1 MGGTTISAL
10 QTGFGTKLRGGSYT
24 VGGHTWSGA
33 DEFCRHNKIRMQNY
47 VLAGQ
52 LEEHVSG
59 CFEHSI
65 PDVGFTTDHRTWAEA
80 QSFGQALLDSGAA
93 DFDMSGAG
101 VLA

>member
-24 VGGHTWSGA
+24 VGGTHGQGRRV
-33 DEFCRHNKIRMQNY
+33 CRHNKIRMANY

-65 PDVGFTTDHRTWAEA
+65 PDVGFTADHRTWAEA

-101 VLA
+101 VLS